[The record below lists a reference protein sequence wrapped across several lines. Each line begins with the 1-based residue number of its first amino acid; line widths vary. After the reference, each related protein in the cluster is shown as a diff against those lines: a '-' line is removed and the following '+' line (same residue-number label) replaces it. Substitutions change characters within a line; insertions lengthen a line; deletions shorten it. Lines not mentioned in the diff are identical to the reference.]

1 MKKFTIIFSLLL
13 SFGMNAGAS
22 DTLKTANHNLE
33 VAKQLEIFASVYRNI
48 DMVYVDSLDPS
59 QTIEASINGMLRSL
73 DPYTEYY
80 PPANAKELKSLMTG
94 KYGGIGSVVSFNVR
108 DNVTVINEPYLGMPA
123 QEAGLRKG
131 DHIIAIDGEDM

>member
-1 MKKFTIIFSLLL
+1 
-13 SFGMNAGAS
+13 MNAGAS

-73 DPYTEYY
+73 DPYTE
-80 PPANAKELKSLMTG
+80 
-94 KYGGIGSVVSFNVR
+94 
-108 DNVTVINEPYLGMPA
+108 
-123 QEAGLRKG
+123 
-131 DHIIAIDGEDM
+131 

>member
-48 DMVYVDSLDPS
+48 DMV
-59 QTIEASINGMLRSL
+59 
-73 DPYTEYY
+73 
-80 PPANAKELKSLMTG
+80 
-94 KYGGIGSVVSFNVR
+94 
-108 DNVTVINEPYLGMPA
+108 
-123 QEAGLRKG
+123 
-131 DHIIAIDGEDM
+131 